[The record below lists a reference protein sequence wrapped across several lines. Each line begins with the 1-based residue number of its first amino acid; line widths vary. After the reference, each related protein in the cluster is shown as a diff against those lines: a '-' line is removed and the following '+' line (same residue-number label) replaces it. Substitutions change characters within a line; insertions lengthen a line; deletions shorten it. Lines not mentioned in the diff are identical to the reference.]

1 MCILYSRWG
10 YSFLQ
15 RHLRHKHTKTVSVTH
30 EFTNQTTITL
40 KLDSTA
46 VSQRA
51 PGGPRALA
59 WDYAVGHMRGKDLF
73 VVCTEHA
80 EEKGGGE
87 KGGVSLLGRGFPLI
101 SSLHRRRA
109 KRERGRSVFGC
120 VGMLLS
126 SAKRGI
132 SVPLRHFC
140 TVSFFVF
147 VLLPRT
153 GWGSSLCCWLGWDTA
168 RYGDDCASYCLAS
181 AGASTPAEG
190 ERERKKA
197 QLPALLDGF
206 SR

>member
-15 RHLRHKHTKTVSVTH
+15 RHLRHKNTKTVSVTH

-40 KLDSTA
+40 KVDSTA

-80 EEKGGGE
+80 EGKRRRRERGSK
-87 KGGVSLLGRGFPLI
+87 SAWAGFP

-120 VGMLLS
+120 VGNV
-126 SAKRGI
+126 AFVGEAG
-132 SVPLRHFC
+132 HFC
-140 TVSFFVF
+140 PFTAFLYCFFLRF
-147 VLLPRT
+147 RLIT
-153 GWGSSLCCWLGWDTA
+153 TYWL
-168 RYGDDCASYCLAS
+168 R
-181 AGASTPAEG
+181 
-190 ERERKKA
+190 
-197 QLPALLDGF
+197 
-206 SR
+206 

>member
-1 MCILYSRWG
+1 MCVFCTAGGVIVFCRGILD
-10 YSFLQ
+10 
-15 RHLRHKHTKTVSVTH
+15 TKILTVSVTH

-40 KLDSTA
+40 KVDSTA

-80 EEKGGGE
+80 EEEGGGE

-109 KRERGRSVFGC
+109 KRERGRNVFGC

-140 TVSFFVF
+140 TVSVFVF

-153 GWGSSLCCWLGWDTA
+153 G
-168 RYGDDCASYCLAS
+168 
-181 AGASTPAEG
+181 
-190 ERERKKA
+190 
-197 QLPALLDGF
+197 
-206 SR
+206 

>member
-15 RHLRHKHTKTVSVTH
+15 RHLRHKNTKTVSVTH

-40 KLDSTA
+40 KVDSTA

-87 KGGVSLLGRGFPLI
+87 KGGVSLLGRGFPQVCTEEERSGREDGV
-101 SSLHRRRA
+101 SSA
-109 KRERGRSVFGC
+109 AW
-120 VGMLLS
+120 GMLLS